1 MMRIKPAH
9 ALIAFNL
16 VLAAG
21 LAYLWLDDQGQ
32 PRDLSWQPPA
42 PLVPDTQAFEL
53 TQVVGSPPDMLAFA
67 QVIERP
73 LFSPTRRPP
82 PPPKPPTP
90 PAPPPPPDPL
100 ANVHVFGIFV
110 GEEEG
115 TGGML
120 ASIDGKVRRLTAAD
134 EIAGWKIKGIKE
146 REITLTRGEETRVLR
161 LAQARPSDPQRVA
174 TAPPRPVA
182 AASRA
187 PAAGPSGPLNPAY
200 SERAARRRAAEERAN
215 ARAQGAQ

>member
-1 MMRIKPAH
+1 MMRFKPVH
-9 ALIAFNL
+9 GLIALNL
-16 VLAAG
+16 ALAGG
-21 LAYLWLDDQGQ
+21 LAYLWLDEQGQ

-42 PLVPDTQAFEL
+42 PLVPDTQALEL
-53 TQVVGSPPDMLAFA
+53 AHAVGSPPDMLAFA

-73 LFSPTRRPP
+73 LFAPTRRPP

-120 ASIDGKVRRLTAAD
+120 ASIGGKVRRLTAAD
-134 EIAGWKIKGIKE
+134 DISGWKIKGIKE

-161 LAQARPSDPQRVA
+161 LVQARPTDPPRVA
-174 TAPPRPVA
+174 AGPPRPTTGA
-182 AASRA
+182 AAA
-187 PAAGPSGPLNPAY
+187 AAAGPAAPLSPAY
-200 SERAARRRAAEERAN
+200 SERAARRRAAEDRAN